1 KLLYTIVSS
10 NLTLTSLSVHL
21 SSYYTFQSTSPDCR
35 SSGSPSANRLLMFN
49 LNHFLLTGSA
59 LVKFTQTQVTLH
71 SISLVLQLYPALVH
85 RLPIQMAGET
95 VTCSWYPEVSPPEV
109 LFLRF
114 ETSGGLVSGPLTEVL
129 AHPILFTSVLIFLGL
144 AF

>member
-49 LNHFLLTGSA
+49 LNHFLLTGPA
-59 LVKFTQTQVTLH
+59 LVKFTQTPVTLH

-85 RLPIQMAGET
+85 RLPIQMT
-95 VTCSWYPEVSPPEV
+95 RRDCDLS
-109 LFLRF
+109 
-114 ETSGGLVSGPLTEVL
+114 LVPRS
-129 AHPILFTSVLIFLGL
+129 
-144 AF
+144 